1 MSGGHFAYDES
12 RIKSIIAKIE
22 YELREY
28 KSEYSDETIEEF
40 ENALWYL
47 NNAYIYAHRIDYLLS
62 GDDGE
67 ETFHSRL
74 KEDRKPLIT
83 GALK

>member
-1 MSGGHFAYDES
+1 MSGGHFAYNES
-12 RIKSIIAKIE
+12 RIRSIIDKIE
-22 YELREY
+22 YELREC
-28 KSEYSDETIEEF
+28 KSEYSEETIEEF

-67 ETFHSRL
+67 ETFHKRL

-83 GALK
+83 GH

>member
-12 RIKSIIAKIE
+12 RIKSIIYKIE
-22 YELREY
+22 YELQEY
-28 KSEYSDETIEEF
+28 KSEYSEETISEF

-83 GALK
+83 GELK

>member
-1 MSGGHFAYDES
+1 MSGGYFEYDES
-12 RIKSIIAKIE
+12 RIKAIIANIE
-22 YELREY
+22 YALREY
-28 KSEYSDETIEEF
+28 KSEYSVETIEEF

-67 ETFHSRL
+67 ETFHKRL

-83 GALK
+83 GELK